1 MATIGKNILENLT
14 TGMYADSKVIYRE
27 YVQNACDQID
37 KAVELGI
44 IDREQAEVFISI
56 KEDERFISVEDNAT
70 GVKEADFVA
79 QLGDIANSD
88 KKVGV
93 DKGFRGIGRLCGL
106 AYCKTLVFSTSYK
119 GETKGSKMV
128 FDAKKMREMLSSPV
142 KYTVDDI
149 LNAIV
154 STEKFPEEQE
164 KHYFKVEMIDINHEN
179 TDLLDKQL
187 VSDYLSFVAPVPYV
201 SSFYHRDAIYEHAAN
216 LHFKIDEYNIR
227 VNGDPILKRY
237 KNRLYDATGKVYDNI
252 VDVGF
257 KDFADADGNLL
268 AWMWYGISR
277 FEKAI
282 PKAANPMYGF
292 RLRQG
297 NIQIGD
303 NTAGA
308 KFFKEDRGNSYF
320 VGEIFAVSKKL
331 VPNSQRN
338 YFNESVERIELETQ
352 LKQFFYDTLH
362 KLYHVASDTKSDYK
376 KLEAYTDTV
385 SKYQEK
391 SRKGFIDGSEKA
403 QMEAELE
410 TAKKRKEEA
419 ERRLARYK
427 ESGAGSEAEQRVR
440 KAIEQ
445 KYEDKKTTQRAEDAE
460 KAVSKV
466 TEGGSKT
473 KYFTDNL
480 SKLDRNKRK
489 LVQQIMAI
497 VRRIV
502 SKEVADQIQEAIEKE
517 FR

>member
-106 AYCKTLVFSTSYK
+106 AYCKTLVFSTSYR
-119 GETKGSKMV
+119 GETKGSKMI

-227 VNGDPILKRY
+227 VNGDPLLKRY

-282 PKAANPMYGF
+282 PKAANPMCGL
-292 RLRQG
+292 RVRQG

-303 NTAGA
+303 NTTVA
-308 KFFKEDRGNSYF
+308 KFFKEERGNSYF
-320 VGEIFAVSKKL
+320 VGEIFAVSKGL
-331 VPNSQRN
+331 IPNSQRDN
-338 YFNESVERIELETQ
+338 FNETVERVEFETQ
-352 LKQFFYDTLH
+352 LKKFFYDTLH
-362 KLYHVASDTKSDYK
+362 KLYYMASATRNDYK
-376 KLEAYTDTV
+376 KNRGIFNCCI
-385 SKYQEK
+385 KIP
-391 SRKGFIDGSEKA
+391 RKKPEGF
-403 QMEAELE
+403 
-410 TAKKRKEEA
+410 
-419 ERRLARYK
+419 Y
-427 ESGAGSEAEQRVR
+427 
-440 KAIEQ
+440 
-445 KYEDKKTTQRAEDAE
+445 
-460 KAVSKV
+460 
-466 TEGGSKT
+466 
-473 KYFTDNL
+473 
-480 SKLDRNKRK
+480 
-489 LVQQIMAI
+489 
-497 VRRIV
+497 
-502 SKEVADQIQEAIEKE
+502 
-517 FR
+517 

>member
-56 KEDERFISVEDNAT
+56 EEDERFISVEDNAT

-128 FDAKKMREMLSSPV
+128 FDARKMREMLSSPV

-149 LNAIV
+149 MGAIV
-154 STEKFPEEQE
+154 STETFPEEQE

-201 SSFYHRDAIYEHAAN
+201 NSFHHRDAIYEHAAS
-216 LHFKIDEYNIR
+216 LHFKIDEYNVE
-227 VNGDPILKRY
+227 VNGNPLFKKY
-237 KNRLYDATGKVYDNI
+237 QNRLYDITNATNKVKKAYDEI
-252 VDVGF
+252 SSVAF
-257 KDFADADGNLL
+257 KDFVDSNGQLL
-268 AWMWYGISR
+268 AWMWYGVSR

-282 PKAANPMYGF
+282 PKAANPMCGL
-292 RLRQG
+292 RVRQG

-303 NTAGA
+303 NTTVA
-308 KFFKEDRGNSYF
+308 KFFKEERGNSYF
-320 VGEIFAVSKKL
+320 VEF
-331 VPNSQRN
+331 
-338 YFNESVERIELETQ
+338 ETQ
-352 LKQFFYDTLH
+352 LKKFFYDTLH
-362 KLYHVASDTKSDYK
+362 KLYYMASATRNDYK
-376 KLEAYTDTV
+376 KIEAYSTAV

-391 SRKGFIDGSEKA
+391 SQKGFIDINEKA
-403 QMEAELE
+403 QMEAEVE
-410 TAKKRKEEA
+410 AARKRKEEA
-419 ERRLARYK
+419 ERRIARFK

-440 KAIEQ
+440 RAIEQ
-445 KYEDKKTTQRAEDAE
+445 KYEDQKTTQRAKDAE

-466 TEGGSKT
+466 TAGGSKT

-480 SKLDRNKRK
+480 SKLDRSKRK

-497 VRRIV
+497 IRRIV